1 MTGREWLSFLVECA
15 IALVVVVFVSVV
27 LASGQNFISWLSV
40 SKLRRRVC
48 VLGWHEHMPSTQRWR
63 LWKVRALAAGVQFR
77 TPKTALSL
85 LSASEVNHA

>member
-1 MTGREWLSFLVECA
+1 MTSREWLSFLLECG
-15 IALVVVVFVSVV
+15 IALVVVWSEP
-27 LASGQNFISWLSV
+27 LSWLSV

-63 LWKVRALAAGVQFR
+63 LRKVRALAAGVQFR

-85 LSASEVNHA
+85 LSATEVNNA